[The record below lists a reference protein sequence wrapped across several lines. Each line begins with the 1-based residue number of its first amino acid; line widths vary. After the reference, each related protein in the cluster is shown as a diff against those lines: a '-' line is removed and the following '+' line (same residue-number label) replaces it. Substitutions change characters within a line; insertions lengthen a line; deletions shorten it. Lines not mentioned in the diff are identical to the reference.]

1 MKKNIVVVLLMILG
15 AMLIWGCVPQ
25 APLPEA
31 EEAPTPPPGK
41 VELEWWTVQAGEQT
55 SIGYWDYI
63 IEEFEKKHP
72 NVEVKRVDM
81 IDEDFKTGLTSS
93 MAAGIPPDLW
103 FSWGGGILK
112 AQVDAGHVADLTDLL
127 NEPWAKEVVPRPA
140 LAQSTFDG
148 KHYAFPFTIWV
159 GHLYVNREL
168 FDKYGLEVPKEPWSW
183 DEFKE
188 AIETFKANGVIP
200 ITVGGKEKWELSF
213 YYMYLVDRI
222 GGSEI
227 FRKTINR
234 VAGYTFEDPTFVQAG
249 VRAEELAQIPTD
261 RGRTNNLRLGLLLM
275 T

>member
-1 MKKNIVVVLLMILG
+1 
-15 AMLIWGCVPQ
+15 
-25 APLPEA
+25 
-31 EEAPTPPPGK
+31 
-41 VELEWWTVQAGEQT
+41 
-55 SIGYWDYI
+55 
-63 IEEFEKKHP
+63 P

-127 NEPWAKEVVPRPA
+127 TEPWAKEVVPRSA
-140 LAQSTFDG
+140 VAQSTFYD
-148 KHYAFPFTIWV
+148 KHYALPLTVWV
-159 GHLYVNREL
+159 GHFYVNREL